1 MVHRSNHRSGG
12 SSGGGGST
20 IEEWS
25 SLIGIVI
32 AICGNVL
39 ISVALNVQKY
49 AHVRIARAR
58 EEEERSYTQNGRDGN
73 RRRGR
78 TRRTD
83 NEEGQENNNN
93 DDNDNNDNNAE
104 DHTGTDNDHAQR
116 RVSWEDNEITSRRGV
131 DDNSSDETRQN
142 GDSTTKQT
150 RSKTNSSSSSSS
162 TPAYLRSYWWWIGIV
177 LMSIGE
183 CGNFLAY
190 GFAPAS
196 IVSPLGVIALISNC
210 IIAPVMLKEPF
221 RKRDFI
227 GIVIAVAGAVVV
239 ALSSSPEEQKL
250 GPREIWEAISQTA
263 FKVYF
268 GVTVGLIV
276 ILLYMSKRYGEKWV
290 LVDLGLVGL
299 FGKCGCS
306 FFQVFLECKRHC
318 EE

>member
-1 MVHRSNHRSGG
+1 MGHSSNHRSGG
-12 SSGGGGST
+12 SSGSGGGST

-58 EEEERSYTQNGRDGN
+58 EEEERSYTQDGRDGS
-73 RRRGR
+73 RRRRIKR
-78 TRRTD
+78 TGSDEEQQRTK
-83 NEEGQENNNN
+83 NKNNN
-93 DDNDNNDNNAE
+93 DD
-104 DHTGTDNDHAQR
+104 TDDDDGVEGHDDTENRDRQR
-116 RVSWEDNEITSRRGV
+116 RVSWEDNGTMNRREVDDDGSDESRR
-131 DDNSSDETRQN
+131 NN
-142 GDSTTKQT
+142 DSTTKQI
-150 RSKTNSSSSSSS
+150 RSKSNSPSSLSS
-162 TPAYLRSYWWWIGIV
+162 TPAYLRSYWWWMGII

-276 ILLYMSKRYGEKWV
+276 VLLYMSKRYGEKWV

-299 FGKCGCS
+299 FGELRLS
-306 FFQVFLECKRHC
+306 FSPK
-318 EE
+318 